1 MRKALIELIVYIA
14 DITKTMKWTSA
25 YYDFCQFIDDAAPTK
40 PKHLNCTLNSVIRK
54 NRQITLKAV

>member
-1 MRKALIELIVYIA
+1 MVQSRNLFYKPLKLIPMRKALIELIVYIA

-40 PKHLNCTLNSVIRK
+40 PKH
-54 NRQITLKAV
+54 